1 MFTLKK
7 ANKTKPKHLLVIRL
21 SAMGDVALMAPVL
34 NALAQQHPQVS
45 ITLLTL
51 EKWAPIF
58 AHIPGLKLHFAH
70 PKTTHRGLGGLW
82 KLSREI
88 AAVRPSAIADL
99 HHVLRSKIIRFFL
112 KPLRLQTAVIDK
124 GRAEKKALTAFSN
137 KNFRPLTHTTARY
150 AAVFESLGYPLLL
163 AKEALLPR
171 PTKPKPTKPNPAIP
185 QPDRKEIMTR
195 ETMQQCLEVIKTTG
209 AHTLDL
215 TGGAPEMNPDFRW
228 FVEKASA
235 AGVKDFIVRSN
246 LTIIRA
252 NKKYHDLPEFF
263 AKHGVHV
270 VSSLP
275 HYTQGKT
282 DKQRGDGVFN
292 SSIEALKSLNR
303 VGYGKP
309 GSPLKLDLVYN
320 PSGAFLP
327 GDQKAMEQDFK
338 KALWEDF
345 GIEFHALFAITN
357 LPIARF
363 LDYLVASGNFEDYM
377 YALVDAYNPAAVSG
391 VMCTNTLSVSW
402 DGYLYDCDFNQML
415 GLKVAS
421 KAKHISE
428 YQEDLLAERDIVI
441 SQHCYGCT
449 AGAGSSCQGT
459 VA

>member
-1 MFTLKK
+1 MATKSLK
-7 ANKTKPKHLLVIRL
+7 AAGH
-21 SAMGDVALMAPVL
+21 D
-34 NALAQQHPQVS
+34 LAQTNKQLE
-45 ITLLTL
+45 LLSSG
-51 EKWAPIF
+51 PF
-58 AHIPGLKLHFAH
+58 ASGDLPLFKD
-70 PKTTHRGLGGLW
+70 K
-82 KLSREI
+82 I
-88 AAVRPSAIADL
+88 AQSGQ
-99 HHVLRSKIIRFFL
+99 F
-112 KPLRLQTAVIDK
+112 PLRPKSLEILQI
-124 GRAEKKALTAFSN
+124 N
-137 KNFRPLTHTTARY
+137 
-150 AAVFESLGYPLLL
+150 LGYMCNQVC
-163 AKEALLPR
+163 AHCHVDAG
-171 PTKPKPTKPNPAIP
+171 
-185 QPDRKEIMTR
+185 PDRKEIMTP

-228 FVEKASA
+228 FVEEASA
-235 AGVKDFIVRSN
+235 AGIKDFIVRSN

-292 SSIEALKSLNR
+292 SSIEALKALNA
-303 VGYGKP
+303 VGYGMP
-309 GSPLKLDLVYN
+309 GSELKLDLVYN

-327 GDQKAMEQDFK
+327 GDQQALEQDFK
-338 KALWEDF
+338 KALSADF
-345 GIEFHALFAITN
+345 GIEFHSLFAITN

-363 LDYLVASGNFEDYM
+363 LDYLVASGNYEEYM
-377 YALVDAYNPAAVSG
+377 YSLVDAYNPVAVAG

-421 KAKHISE
+421 KVKHLKD
-428 YQEDLLAERDIVI
+428 YQEDLLSQRDIVI

-449 AGAGSSCQGT
+449 AGAGSSCQGV